1 MAVAKDREILSR
13 AAFEEQSYFLH
24 KVENYKSETEYNVSA
39 GESLEGSP
47 KSPLVPSW

>member
-1 MAVAKDREILSR
+1 MAVAEDREVLSR

-24 KVENYKSETEYNVSA
+24 RAGNYKSETEYNVSA

-47 KSPLVPSW
+47 KFPLVPSW